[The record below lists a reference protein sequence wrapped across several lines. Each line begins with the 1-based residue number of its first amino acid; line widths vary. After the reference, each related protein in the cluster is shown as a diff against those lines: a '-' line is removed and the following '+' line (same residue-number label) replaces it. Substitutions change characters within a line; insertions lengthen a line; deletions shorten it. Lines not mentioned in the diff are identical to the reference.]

1 MNKFRFISA
10 VLLIAAVPVL
20 MSCSK
25 KSSSGEEDTTET
37 FQTINAKFYYSNG
50 SLAPENIA
58 METGGN
64 IELYVG
70 SGSSKAIFNGPVK
83 WTATGSGELGLS
95 AVQKTVGQAPL
106 TKAGYD
112 YNTTSATTNATSV
125 LRINGK
131 SDGIVSLRAADP
143 AGNIKVVMVT
153 VYAKE

>member
-1 MNKFRFISA
+1 MNKIRFILA
-10 VLLIAAVPVL
+10 ILLIAAVPVL

-25 KSSSGEEDTTET
+25 KSSSVEEDATET

-50 SLAPENIA
+50 SLAPENIV

-70 SGSSKAIFNGPVK
+70 SGSTKTIFNGPIK

-95 AVQKTVGQAPL
+95 AVQKNVGQAPL

-125 LRINGK
+125 LRVTAK
-131 SDGIVSLRAADP
+131 SDGLVTVKASDP
-143 AGNIKVVMVT
+143 IGNTKVLMVT